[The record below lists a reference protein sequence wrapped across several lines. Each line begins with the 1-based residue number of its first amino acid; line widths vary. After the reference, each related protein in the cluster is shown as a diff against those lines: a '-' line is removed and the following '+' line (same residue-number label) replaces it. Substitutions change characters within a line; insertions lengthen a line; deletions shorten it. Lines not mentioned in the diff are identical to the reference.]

1 MKNNIFIGIEVVDE
15 DLDQEVVDVEDQK
28 VVIDVVGL
36 EVMIGGGLEE
46 VKIEIDI
53 EEMIGVIM
61 IVGMII
67 VPAVAQREETEGQIE
82 ETVQIE
88 GKLGKE
94 RVLLGRILN

>member
-36 EVMIGGGLEE
+36 EVMIGGGPEE

-82 ETVQIE
+82 ETVQIG